1 MYRLNKETDTF
12 EPYFHHKEYR
22 FIERIIWDEIH
33 HCYWLGTWEKGIVCF
48 DPEADDAERRYISQ
62 PLPVD
67 IAHQATGDVFHMVQD
82 DVFHYLWVTTDK
94 DLLFLESQ
102 NRESW
107 NKWILLFF
115 FRQETRCFMRYT
127 RIGKDSYGF
136 QHSIWRVLWWRSVT
150 MELINIRWL
159 RCGIE

>member
-1 MYRLNKETDTF
+1 MYRFNADGTLLKKYEMTFNQVAQCVYIVYEDRKGNLLISVTDCGMYRLNKETDAF

-48 DPEADDAERRYISQ
+48 DPEADDAGRWYVSQ

-82 DVFHYLWVTTDK
+82 DVFTICGSLRIKTF
-94 DLLFLESQ
+94 LFLESQ
-102 NRESW
+102 SREGW
-107 NKWILLFF
+107 NKWILPLFF
-115 FRQETRCFMRYT
+115 R
-127 RIGKDSYGF
+127 
-136 QHSIWRVLWWRSVT
+136 
-150 MELINIRWL
+150 
-159 RCGIE
+159 

>member
-1 MYRLNKETDTF
+1 MYRLNKETDAF

-48 DPEADDAERRYISQ
+48 DPEADDAGRWYVSQ

-94 DLLFLESQ
+94 DLFVFRITEQRRLEQVDTSPFLPVGNKMLYEIYNS
-102 NRESW
+102 RE
-107 NKWILLFF
+107 
-115 FRQETRCFMRYT
+115 
-127 RIGKDSYGF
+127 
-136 QHSIWRVLWWRSVT
+136 
-150 MELINIRWL
+150 
-159 RCGIE
+159 